1 MNRGVNA
8 RALTLIPWSSRA
20 ALYRRR
26 ANYAAFFGTKQ
37 HPHSWNATT
46 FRLKSP
52 PPTQFYLFPGTIQ
65 SHHSAAL
72 SSCWNSWF
80 SGGKRCFS
88 DRTSAD
94 SPEIPAADPST
105 ESAAEEST
113 DGADNEVPSA
123 SSSSKAEQLET
134 EIKSLKDQLLRSLAD
149 QDNTRRIA
157 QRDIEAAR
165 QFAIKSFAKSLLDVS
180 DNLSRALEAVPKDE
194 VEQAKGTTLATLYEG
209 IEMTERGLTKAF
221 EMNGLVKFGAEGEP
235 FDPNQHE
242 ALFEYPDPSK
252 TPGTVGQ
259 VMKAG
264 FMLNKRVLRPA
275 EVGIV
280 KNPE

>member
-1 MNRGVNA
+1 V
-8 RALTLIPWSSRA
+8 
-20 ALYRRR
+20 
-26 ANYAAFFGTKQ
+26 
-37 HPHSWNATT
+37 
-46 FRLKSP
+46 
-52 PPTQFYLFPGTIQ
+52 
-65 SHHSAAL
+65 
-72 SSCWNSWF
+72 
-80 SGGKRCFS
+80 
-88 DRTSAD
+88 AD
-94 SPEIPAADPST
+94 AST
-105 ESAAEEST
+105 ESSAEEST
-113 DGADNEVPSA
+113 DGADNEVPSTP
-123 SSSSKAEQLET
+123 STSKEEQLEM

-180 DNLSRALEAVPKDE
+180 DNLTRALEAVPKDE
-194 VEQAKGTTLATLYEG
+194 LEQAKGTTLATLYEG
-209 IEMTERGLTKAF
+209 IEMTERGLNKAF
-221 EMNGLVKFGAEGEP
+221 EMNGLVKYGAEGEP

-242 ALFEYPDPSK
+242 ALFEYPDSSK
-252 TPGTVGQ
+252 KPGTVGQ

>member
-1 MNRGVNA
+1 M
-8 RALTLIPWSSRA
+8 
-20 ALYRRR
+20 
-26 ANYAAFFGTKQ
+26 
-37 HPHSWNATT
+37 
-46 FRLKSP
+46 
-52 PPTQFYLFPGTIQ
+52 
-65 SHHSAAL
+65 
-72 SSCWNSWF
+72 
-80 SGGKRCFS
+80 
-88 DRTSAD
+88 AD
-94 SPEIPAADPST
+94 AST
-105 ESAAEEST
+105 ESSAEEST
-113 DGADNEVPSA
+113 DGADNEVPSTP
-123 SSSSKAEQLET
+123 STSKEEQLEM

-180 DNLSRALEAVPKDE
+180 DNLTRALEAVPKDE
-194 VEQAKGTTLATLYEG
+194 LEQAKGTTLATLYEG
-209 IEMTERGLTKAF
+209 IEMTERGLNKAF
-221 EMNGLVKFGAEGEP
+221 EMNGLVKYGAEGEP

-242 ALFEYPDPSK
+242 ALFEYPDSAK
-252 TPGTVGQ
+252 KPGTVGQ